1 MPSQDPA
8 TWSSASFDP
17 DISGEIDSPLDL
29 ATEKMAEMWGNKPV
43 PPSKTLF
50 LRAAAEMHLYLE
62 KTSQNAGW
70 SIGAKELLAKALA
83 EILSNEDPVL
93 IAKCIDIASGCH
105 VLGGITETKIGADH
119 GITKA
124 KVSQHVKDLNKF
136 LFDGVPAAGMKSVQA
151 VEKYRNL
158 RRGRTARHQCV
169 DWIFAKVFT
178 HEKRRNHKPE
188 RNRRGSAKP

>member
-1 MPSQDPA
+1 MWA
-8 TWSSASFDP
+8 SASFEP
-17 DISGEIDSPLDL
+17 DIIGEIDSPLDI
-29 ATEKMAEMWGNKPV
+29 ATERMAEIWGGKPV
-43 PPSKTLF
+43 PASKTGF
-50 LRAAAEMHLYLE
+50 LRAAAEMHLSLQ
-62 KTSQNAGW
+62 KPGQDAAI
-70 SIGAKELLAKALA
+70 SIGAKDMLAKALA
-83 EILSNEDPVL
+83 EILSNEDPIL

-105 VLGGITETKIGADH
+105 VLGGITETKIAADH

-136 LFDGVPAAGMKSVQA
+136 LFDSVPAAGMKSVQA